1 MPNELFAYM
10 KDATRTIQSEYER
23 ISARSKEDPGT
34 AGDNGE
40 ENWAELLR
48 KWLPK
53 HYHVVTKGRIM
64 NAKGECSPQV
74 DVLVLSPYYPPALI
88 EKKEYLGAGVLAAF
102 ECKLTLE
109 AHHIQ
114 KAIETARDIA
124 RLLPVERERTPFHEL
139 YSTITYGLLAHSHSW
154 TKPNSAPQDNIAR
167 ACRVIS

>member
-1 MPNELFAYM
+1 
-10 KDATRTIQSEYER
+10 
-23 ISARSKEDPGT
+23 
-34 AGDNGE
+34 
-40 ENWAELLR
+40 
-48 KWLPK
+48 
-53 HYHVVTKGRIM
+53 
-64 NAKGECSPQV
+64 PQV

-167 ACRVIS
+167 GLLADTEKIAEHPRELIDIVCVANVATWQTVKMVFAGSVMLQQLVARYQTDAA